1 MKYFVTGG
9 AGFIGSNYVK
19 MLLTGKLGK
28 VDSVTVIDNLTYA
41 GSLSNIE
48 GVRNDPR
55 FRFVKGDILDK
66 ALIRKFLEPDHVL
79 VHFAAESHV
88 DRSISKPSVFAKT
101 NILGT
106 QNLLDISLEK
116 VIKLFLHVS
125 TDEVYGS
132 IPTGRSNEE
141 SNLMPNSPYSA
152 SKAASDLFV
161 RSYVQTYGLDARITR
176 CSNNYGPN
184 QHREK
189 FIPTVLE
196 NLFAGKKI
204 PVYGEGKNV
213 REWIHV
219 EDHCLGIQ
227 KVIQS
232 GQKGEIYNIGS
243 EESYTNL
250 EVIRLLAKKLEI
262 DDFDFQFV
270 EDRKGHDL
278 RYSLDTRKIR
288 TNLNFKTTK
297 KLETSINEFAHLYS
311 LIGPIL

>member
-1 MKYFVTGG
+1 
-9 AGFIGSNYVK
+9 
-19 MLLTGKLGK
+19 
-28 VDSVTVIDNLTYA
+28 
-41 GSLSNIE
+41 
-48 GVRNDPR
+48 
-55 FRFVKGDILDK
+55 
-66 ALIRKFLEPDHVL
+66 
-79 VHFAAESHV
+79 
-88 DRSISKPSVFAKT
+88 
-101 NILGT
+101 
-106 QNLLDISLEK
+106 
-116 VIKLFLHVS
+116 
-125 TDEVYGS
+125 
-132 IPTGRSNEE
+132 
-141 SNLMPNSPYSA
+141 
-152 SKAASDLFV
+152 
-161 RSYVQTYGLDARITR
+161 
-176 CSNNYGPN
+176 
-184 QHREK
+184 
-189 FIPTVLE
+189 
-196 NLFAGKKI
+196 LFAGKKI

-297 KLETSINEFAHLYS
+297 KFETSINEFAHLYS
-311 LIGPIL
+311 LMGPIL